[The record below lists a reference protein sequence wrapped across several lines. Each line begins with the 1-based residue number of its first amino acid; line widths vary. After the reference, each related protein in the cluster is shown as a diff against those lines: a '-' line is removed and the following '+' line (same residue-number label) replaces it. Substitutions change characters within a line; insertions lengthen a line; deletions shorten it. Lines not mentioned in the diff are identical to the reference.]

1 MFVCYVF
8 RSFVNS
14 FVLSSGPL
22 FIRLISLC
30 RSFVWFLCRSFVW
43 FLSIVHSFDLSLYLS
58 FVWFLSLSFIRLI
71 SLSIVH
77 SFDLSLLFVCTISL
91 LIVLFLS
98 LLFNRSISLSII
110 LSFYLSYYLWLNI
123 LFYSNVMDL
132 EPLSHETSVGFYELC
147 IHRILCIYS
156 LCLFYKDI
164 SKNYIRYW
172 LHL

>member
-1 MFVCYVF
+1 M
-8 RSFVNS
+8 SFVHLLIHLFCRLVHCS
-14 FVLSSGPL
+14 FVWFLSVVHSFDFSL
-22 FIRLISLC
+22 SFIRLISLPFIRLIC
-30 RSFVWFLCRSFVW
+30 
-43 FLSIVHSFDLSLYLS
+43 LSIVHSFDLSLYRS
-58 FVWFLSLSFIRLI
+58 FVWFVSH
-71 SLSIVH
+71 VH
-77 SFDLSLLFVCTISL
+77 SFDFSLLFVCTISL